1 MTKHLILILVG
12 KRKDSALKVQQILTE
27 WGCMIKTRL
36 GVHDGVLEDC
46 SDFGLMVLE
55 VVGDKNNIEEVARK
69 LNLLPGVEAKYVSLT
84 LSE

>member
-27 WGCMIKTRL
+27 WGCMIKTRS

-69 LNLLPGVEAKYVSLT
+69 LNLLPGVEAKYVSLS